1 MLETIAKYDNPKI
14 KGKTGIREY
23 KNQKSNFCNKS
34 YAEDALESLIKNAN
48 FKYVVLSYNSEGI
61 ISEKKLEKLL
71 KTYSKKLFKKYRL
84 DYRRYKKDKKTNKD
98 KLYELIHIIDKN

>member
-1 MLETIAKYDNPKI
+1 M
-14 KGKTGIREY
+14 
-23 KNQKSNFCNKS
+23 
-34 YAEDALESLIKNAN
+34 
-48 FKYVVLSYNSEGI
+48 LSYNSEGI

-71 KTYSKKLFKKYRL
+71 KTYSKRLFKKYRF